1 MNTKQPKLSIIVVAH
16 NMPEQ
21 ALNTL
26 YSLSEG
32 YQRDV
37 SSDDYEVRIVENDS
51 GNNLDRDTVVK
62 LGENFHYQLRQ
73 DSGVSPAP
81 AINEALSLC
90 RGDHVGL
97 LIDGARMLTPRVI
110 KYALQ
115 ALSLPNAVVA
125 VPGYYLTEQG
135 MGMPG
140 LTGPEPHA
148 ILAHEKNVLAQNA
161 WHEDGYQLF
170 RDARFSNGNRHGY
183 MEPLM
188 ECNALFCKRALLMSL
203 GGADERFN
211 LVGGGALN
219 LHLYRQVA
227 TSENSQL
234 IVLPGEGNFHQFH
247 GGTTTITGIER
258 DARVASFK
266 QQLDSFWPGG
276 FKGIRREPILHGAV
290 NAMALPFLNTSAQS
304 AAHRLER
311 FKRDNRNPWE
321 DEQKNGHST

>member
-1 MNTKQPKLSIIVVAH
+1 MNTNQPKLSIIVVAH
-16 NMPEQ
+16 NMPVQ

-26 YSLSEG
+26 YSLSER

-37 SSDDYEVRIVENDS
+37 SSEDYEVLVVENDS
-51 GNNLDRDTVVK
+51 GNNLDRDAVVK

-73 DSGVSPAP
+73 DPGVSPAP
-81 AINEALSLC
+81 AINEALSRC
-90 RGDHVGL
+90 RGDYVGL

-115 ALSLPNAVVA
+115 ALSVPNAVVA

-140 LTGPEPHA
+140 QTGPEPQA
-148 ILAHEKNVLAQNA
+148 ILAHEKSVLAQNA
-161 WHEDGYQLF
+161 WRENGYQLF
-170 RDARFSNGNRHGY
+170 RHARFSNGNRHGY

-188 ECNALFCKRALLMSL
+188 ECNALFCERALLVSL
-203 GGADERFN
+203 GGADEHFN
-211 LVGGGALN
+211 LVVGGALN

-227 TSENSQL
+227 TSDNSQL

-247 GGTTTITGIER
+247 GGTTTITGSER
-258 DARVASFK
+258 DARVAGFK

-290 NAMALPFLNTSAQS
+290 DAMALPFLNTSAQS

-311 FKRDNRNPWE
+311 FERDNRNPWE